1 MNLPEVCQALHVPRN
16 NCGDWD
22 ADDAHVDDWYE
33 DSLTATQ
40 AVLQALRFHVRVL
53 IYYGDN
59 ALLSSIAGGR
69 RWAYGQGLE
78 NTVDSVPW
86 HYKGA
91 LAGFHSIFARGNLT
105 YATLSGVGMQASR
118 QRPQQTKHLVRQF
131 LKNQPL

>member
-1 MNLPEVCQALHVPRN
+1 
-16 NCGDWD
+16 
-22 ADDAHVDDWYE
+22 AHVDDWYE
-33 DSLTATQ
+33 DSLTAAQ

-69 RWAYGQGLE
+69 RWVYGQGLE

-86 HYKGA
+86 HYKGT
-91 LAGFHSIFARGNLT
+91 LAGFHSVFARGNLT

-118 QRPQQTKHLVRQF
+118 QRPQQTKQLVRHF